1 MIRFAGVVI
10 LFNPSLKFIDNI
22 KSYINQVETLF
33 VLDNSELPTP
43 EFVNEIKEFKNVHY
57 KWNGGN
63 VGIANALN
71 IGVKLAIEQ
80 KYDFLLMMDQDSILS
95 ENVIKE
101 SIKYISNHSS
111 QNVGILYP
119 YHIYG
124 NYHRQK
130 EVAPFKELLTADTSG
145 SVLNLKAFNKVG
157 PFMEKLF
164 IDYVDFEYCLRLR
177 LNGFKIIQLNNI
189 TLYQELGNMVTKR
202 ILFWKVGISNH
213 SPQRIY
219 YRVRNRLFVS
229 LKYFRYFPLWSIKQ
243 MAYLWIEFGKIV
255 LFEDNKIL
263 KCKMILKG
271 VMHFLSNNYAITMIE
286 S

>member
-33 VLDNSELPTP
+33 VLDNSELPTL

-111 QNVGILYP
+111 RNVGILYP

-124 NYHRQK
+124 NYHRKK

-202 ILFWKVGISNH
+202 ILFWKVGITNH

-229 LKYFRYFPLWSIKQ
+229 LKYFRHFPLWSIKQ
-243 MAYLWIEFGKIV
+243 IAYLWIEFGKIV
-255 LFEDNKIL
+255 LFEGNKIL